1 MWVFN
6 PPSFRADPI
15 GSVFTIRVEGED
27 DVGLVEFEFE
37 LESKFSNVLLLLGEG
52 CSLEFGLDLDLGCDM
67 VFYGQYQYR
76 RSSLTNLYTLKGEDE
91 S

>member
-37 LESKFSNVLLLLGEG
+37 SKFSNVLLLLGEG

-67 VFYGQYQYR
+67 VSMVNINIEEAR
-76 RSSLTNLYTLKGEDE
+76 SLTYIH
-91 S
+91 

>member
-15 GSVFTIRVEGED
+15 GLVFTIRVEGED
-27 DVGLVEFEFE
+27 DVGLVEF
-37 LESKFSNVLLLLGEG
+37 ESKFSNVLLLLGEG

-67 VFYGQYQYR
+67 VSMVNINIEEAR
-76 RSSLTNLYTLKGEDE
+76 SLTYIH
-91 S
+91 